1 MKRNNG
7 FTLVELLVV
16 IAIIGI
22 LIGLL
27 LPAVQAAREAARRM
41 QCTNNIKQ
49 LGLAAH
55 NHHDVFGYLPSGSRQ
70 VQFKIKY
77 NYLED
82 WERWSALVVMLPF
95 MEQNA
100 LYDLVIKDIEAGA
113 FPWTTGNGYAS
124 CKSVQGLV
132 CPSDGN
138 GNSPEDD
145 ISHTSYHQCRG
156 DMSIN
161 WNWDEY
167 RGAFAN
173 GNKVPMNLANITDGT
188 TNTVFFAETCIGGQN
203 TMNKVKGGI
212 VFLGGN
218 FNNGHT
224 TSWSNFY
231 FTPAVCAAARG
242 ANGEIAN
249 GYTVA
254 SKVNRLPGYRWCDA
268 RDEHNMF
275 WTILPPNSPN
285 CAVGDENSCRTSASS
300 YHSGG
305 VNVGMGDGSVRFIS
319 ETIDAGDQ
327 AKDGYDVVRDKA
339 RPQDYSGKSIYGVWG
354 AMGSIRGGE
363 TVAL

>member
-55 NHHDVFGYLPSGSRQ
+55 NHHDVYGYLPAENRQ
-70 VQFKIKY
+70 AQFKLKFADK
-77 NYLED
+77 ED

-100 LYDLVIKDIEAGA
+100 LYTNILQQIGEGA
-113 FPWTTGNGYAS
+113 KPWRVGTQYATCRMINGFI
-124 CKSVQGLV
+124 

-138 GNSPEDD
+138 GPSPEGE
-145 ISHTSYHQCRG
+145 ISHTSYHVCRG
-156 DMSIN
+156 DMSMN

-173 GNKVPMNLANITDGT
+173 GNKVPMTFASITDGT
-188 TNTVFFAETCIGGQN
+188 TNTVFFAEVCIGGQN
-203 TMNKVKGGI
+203 TTGKVKGGI

-224 TSWSNFY
+224 TSWANFY
-231 FTPAVCAAARG
+231 FTPAVCAAVRG
-242 ANGEIAN
+242 SNGDIAP

-254 SKVNRLPGYRWCDA
+254 TNVERLPGYRWADGH
-268 RDEHNMF
+268 DEHGPF
-275 WTILPPNSPN
+275 WTILPPNGPN
-285 CAVGDENSCRTSASS
+285 CAVGDESSCRIAASS

-327 AKDGYDVVRDKA
+327 ANDGYNVVRDKA

-354 AMGSIRGGE
+354 ALGTIRGGE